1 MESKIN
7 IHLKKQMFLLIGLIS
22 SFVFSQTPVTYTANP
37 TNAQINTALNGNN
50 ISITGG
56 TLNFGSRTLQ
66 IATFTGGTAA
76 ALQMSNG
83 VFFGT
88 GNVTKLLTTNTATTS
103 TDDIPTA
110 ATFSDADLATVDNTA
125 TRDVVS
131 YSFTVTLGP
140 KATSLSIGYQFGSE
154 EYPDYVG
161 SNYDDALG
169 FFVTGPGISGTANL
183 ARLPNNSP
191 TSINKVNFGLQGSS
205 GSSVPAFDGTQSA
218 LYMNNGHDTAVSGG
232 KLVTNTNPGPFPIAV
247 QFNGITRLI
256 TYTLSGLT
264 PNGTYTFKIVIAD
277 AGDAT
282 LDSGV
287 FIDNIY
293 ATATLV
299 ANNDSYTIVSG
310 SSSINSV
317 LNNDSVNGTAPATL
331 SDVLLSQISTT
342 NAGVTLNP
350 LTGQINVAPGTP
362 SGTYAVTYQICDQ
375 TFTSNCKTAVA
386 TIIVQTD
393 FDGDGVGDTVD
404 LDDDNDGILD
414 ADENTCIASSKIEG
428 TPIFINDFG
437 TGATTTDPY
446 VLNHTYTSGEAND
459 GFYNVRTSGTT
470 GVFYTR
476 TNITGDKDAGNP
488 TITNGTTTGR
498 YLMIN
503 IDSPN
508 NTNKAIYRVTGINTQ
523 VGQSY
528 RFRIDMAG
536 LAEGGQ
542 DIPILELSVKDN
554 SGVVLGSA
562 TSASLGMAND
572 DVWRRLNLEFTATT
586 SNVILEIINIQPS
599 GGNGNDVG
607 IDNVVLT
614 PLNCDTDGDGIP
626 NYLDVDSDD
635 DGCPDAV
642 EGSENVSI
650 EQVWSL
656 NLPIADAN
664 YANRGKIKV
673 IYDGITTNTQPNIVS
688 QSAAALGVPQLVN
701 NAGNN
706 LNSVTNP
713 SDLAGL
719 ADNTDVPGPT
729 TADIGQGVGASTNA
743 AVNACICY
751 NNPNTGTVGADT
763 KHGITLLKRAGA
775 TPQPDNWPMERKSAF
790 TALESNTKGFVIT
803 RMTTA
808 EINALTGQS
817 GMMVYDTDLK
827 CLKLFNGTAW
837 SCFNTPTC
845 P

>member
-191 TSINKVNFGLQGSS
+191 TSINKVNFGLEGTS

-218 LYMNNGHDTAVSGG
+218 LYINNGHDTVVSGG

-393 FDGDGVGDTVD
+393 FDGDGVIDDND

-414 ADENTCIASSKIEG
+414 TNEKGACGPGSIISLKGLKGIVYNSTAILNAWAQINASSTFPTAGFSQIATFDYIEFANTSKAFDVDFNALGNISPTNIDMVNYQGTALNLPTREYAVMFSKTINADEVGTYRYNLNSGDNHVFVYKNGIKVAAKQNVYTTVLPDTNFLTFSVVVGDKIDILLVEEDSGNTYINITTTKTLGQCMLDNDNDG
-428 TPIFINDFG
+428 TP
-437 TGATTTDPY
+437 
-446 VLNHTYTSGEAND
+446 NH
-459 GFYNVRTSGTT
+459 
-470 GVFYTR
+470 
-476 TNITGDKDAGNP
+476 
-488 TITNGTTTGR
+488 
-498 YLMIN
+498 L
-503 IDSPN
+503 
-508 NTNKAIYRVTGINTQ
+508 
-523 VGQSY
+523 
-528 RFRIDMAG
+528 
-536 LAEGGQ
+536 
-542 DIPILELSVKDN
+542 
-554 SGVVLGSA
+554 
-562 TSASLGMAND
+562 
-572 DVWRRLNLEFTATT
+572 
-586 SNVILEIINIQPS
+586 
-599 GGNGNDVG
+599 
-607 IDNVVLT
+607 
-614 PLNCDTDGDGIP
+614 DTDSDGDT
-626 NYLDVDSDD
+626 
-635 DGCPDAV
+635 CPDAV

-650 EQVWSL
+650 EQVWPL

-706 LNSVTNP
+706 LNSITNP

-743 AVNACICY
+743 AINACICY
-751 NNPNTGTVGADT
+751 NDPNTGTVGADT

>member
-103 TDDIPTA
+103 TDNIPTA

-446 VLNHTYTSGEAND
+446 VLNHTYTSGEASD

-536 LAEGGQ
+536 LAEGAP

-706 LNSVTNP
+706 LNAVTNP

-729 TADIGQGVGASTNA
+729 TADIGQGVGASSNA

-751 NNPNTGTVGADT
+751 NDPNTGTVGADT

-803 RMTTA
+803 RMSTA

>member
-103 TDDIPTA
+103 TDNIPTA

-232 KLVTNTNPGPFPIAV
+232 KLVPNTNPGPFPIAV

-446 VLNHTYTSGEAND
+446 VLNHTYTSGEASD

-536 LAEGGQ
+536 LAEGAP

-586 SNVILEIINIQPS
+586 SNVILEIINQQPS
-599 GGNGNDVG
+599 GGAGNDVG
-607 IDNVVLT
+607 VDNVVLT

-706 LNSVTNP
+706 LNAVTNP

-729 TADIGQGVGASTNA
+729 TADIGQGVGASSNA

-751 NNPNTGTVGADT
+751 NDPNTGTVGADT

>member
-1 MESKIN
+1 MKKI
-7 IHLKKQMFLLIGLIS
+7 LFLFIL
-22 SFVFSQTPVTYTANP
+22 
-37 TNAQINTALNGNN
+37 
-50 ISITGG
+50 
-56 TLNFGSRTLQ
+56 
-66 IATFTGGTAA
+66 
-76 ALQMSNG
+76 
-83 VFFGT
+83 
-88 GNVTKLLTTNTATTS
+88 LLTMQPFFAQD
-103 TDDIPTA
+103 TD
-110 ATFSDADLATVDNTA
+110 SD
-125 TRDVVS
+125 
-131 YSFTVTLGP
+131 
-140 KATSLSIGYQFGSE
+140 
-154 EYPDYVG
+154 
-161 SNYDDALG
+161 
-169 FFVTGPGISGTANL
+169 GIAN
-183 ARLPNNSP
+183 
-191 TSINKVNFGLQGSS
+191 
-205 GSSVPAFDGTQSA
+205 
-218 LYMNNGHDTAVSGG
+218 
-232 KLVTNTNPGPFPIAV
+232 
-247 QFNGITRLI
+247 
-256 TYTLSGLT
+256 
-264 PNGTYTFKIVIAD
+264 
-277 AGDAT
+277 
-282 LDSGV
+282 
-287 FIDNIY
+287 
-293 ATATLV
+293 
-299 ANNDSYTIVSG
+299 
-310 SSSINSV
+310 V
-317 LNNDSVNGTAPATL
+317 L
-331 SDVLLSQISTT
+331 
-342 NAGVTLNP
+342 
-350 LTGQINVAPGTP
+350 
-362 SGTYAVTYQICDQ
+362 
-375 TFTSNCKTAVA
+375 
-386 TIIVQTD
+386 
-393 FDGDGVGDTVD
+393 D

-414 ADENTCIASSKIEG
+414 DDENTCIASSKIEG

-446 VLNHTYTSGEAND
+446 VLNHTYTSGEAGD

-508 NTNKAIYRVTGINTQ
+508 NTNKAFYRVTGINTQ

-536 LAEGGQ
+536 LAEGAP

-586 SNVILEIINIQPS
+586 SNVILEIINQQPS
-599 GGNGNDVG
+599 GGGGNDVG
-607 IDNVVLT
+607 VDNIVFS
-614 PLNCDTDGDGIP
+614 PLYCNADNDAIP

-706 LNSVTNP
+706 LNSITNP
-713 SDLAGL
+713 SNLAGL

-827 CLKLFNGTAW
+827 CLKLFDGTAW

>member
-650 EQVWSL
+650 EQVWPL

-751 NNPNTGTVGADT
+751 NDPNTGTVGADT

-817 GMMVYDTDLK
+817 GMMVYDTNLK

>member
-191 TSINKVNFGLQGSS
+191 TSINKVNFGLEGSS

-536 LAEGGQ
+536 LAEGVP

-586 SNVILEIINIQPS
+586 SNVILEIINQQPS
-599 GGNGNDVG
+599 GGAGNDVG
-607 IDNVVLT
+607 VDNIVFS
-614 PLNCDTDGDGIP
+614 PLYCNADNDAIP
-626 NYLDVDSDD
+626 NNLDVDSDD

-650 EQVWSL
+650 EQVWPL

-706 LNSVTNP
+706 LNSITNP

-751 NNPNTGTVGADT
+751 NDPNTGTVGADT

>member
-459 GFYNVRTSGTT
+459 GSYNVRTSGTT

-586 SNVILEIINIQPS
+586 SNVILEIINQQPS
-599 GGNGNDVG
+599 GGAGNDVG
-607 IDNVVLT
+607 VDNVVLT

>member
-191 TSINKVNFGLQGSS
+191 TSINKVNFGLEGSS

-536 LAEGGQ
+536 LAEGVP

-586 SNVILEIINIQPS
+586 SNVILEIINQQPS
-599 GGNGNDVG
+599 GGAGNDVG
-607 IDNVVLT
+607 VDNIVFS
-614 PLNCDTDGDGIP
+614 PLYCNADNDAIP
-626 NYLDVDSDD
+626 NNLDVDSDD

-650 EQVWSL
+650 EQVWPL

-706 LNSVTNP
+706 LNSITNP

-751 NNPNTGTVGADT
+751 NDPNTGTVGADT

-817 GMMVYDTDLK
+817 GMMVYDTNLK
-827 CLKLFNGTAW
+827 CLKLFDGAAW

>member
-218 LYMNNGHDTAVSGG
+218 LYINNGHDTVVSGG

-393 FDGDGVGDTVD
+393 FDGDGVIDDND

-414 ADENTCIASSKIEG
+414 TNEKGACGPGSIISLKGLKGIVYNSTAILNAWAQINASSTFPTAGFSQIATFDYIEFANTSKAFDVDFNALGNISPTNIDMVNYQGTALNLPTREYAVMFSKTINADEVGTYRYNLNSGDNHVFVYKNGIKVAAKQNVYTTVLPDTNFLTFSVVVGDKIDILLVEEDSGNTYINITTTKTLGQCMLDNDNDG
-428 TPIFINDFG
+428 TP
-437 TGATTTDPY
+437 
-446 VLNHTYTSGEAND
+446 NH
-459 GFYNVRTSGTT
+459 
-470 GVFYTR
+470 
-476 TNITGDKDAGNP
+476 
-488 TITNGTTTGR
+488 
-498 YLMIN
+498 L
-503 IDSPN
+503 
-508 NTNKAIYRVTGINTQ
+508 
-523 VGQSY
+523 
-528 RFRIDMAG
+528 
-536 LAEGGQ
+536 
-542 DIPILELSVKDN
+542 
-554 SGVVLGSA
+554 
-562 TSASLGMAND
+562 
-572 DVWRRLNLEFTATT
+572 
-586 SNVILEIINIQPS
+586 
-599 GGNGNDVG
+599 
-607 IDNVVLT
+607 
-614 PLNCDTDGDGIP
+614 DTDSDGDT
-626 NYLDVDSDD
+626 
-635 DGCPDAV
+635 CPDAV

-650 EQVWSL
+650 EQVWPL

-706 LNSVTNP
+706 LNSITNP

-751 NNPNTGTVGADT
+751 NDPNTGTVGADT